1 MVNGLNLTMS
11 DGRIH
16 KSWPKRKQTGSMN
29 SSKFSH
35 WKLKKKKNT
44 ENLCIGISDPQYKI
58 LMPFPPVVFKYLY
71 KLLKGFNEACIF
83 TCFSKEL
90 VW

>member
-1 MVNGLNLTMS
+1 MAEFIKVDLRENRQEAWIPQNFPIGN
-11 DGRIH
+11 
-16 KSWPKRKQTGSMN
+16 
-29 SSKFSH
+29 
-35 WKLKKKKNT
+35 LKKKKNT

>member
-1 MVNGLNLTMS
+1 MAEFIKVDLRQNRQKAWIPQIFPIGN
-11 DGRIH
+11 
-16 KSWPKRKQTGSMN
+16 
-29 SSKFSH
+29 
-35 WKLKKKKNT
+35 LKKVNT

-58 LMPFPPVVFKYLY
+58 LMPFPPIVFKYLY